1 MINKEEYY
9 SLIQKGNTTEE
20 EKRKILK
27 FEDYIKRAKKYQPF
41 LNESANENIERFD
54 NFYQEAMNFPNLSN
68 TLQEGLTRYQENI
81 EEKNILDL
89 KKEQEKILEEQMT
102 LKRTL
107 REKRAGYANGVALL
121 FVVLNL
127 GMFLACLLLLT
138 T

>member
-9 SLIQKGNTTEE
+9 SLIQKENNTEE
-20 EKRKILK
+20 EKRKIIE

-68 TLQEGLTRYQENI
+68 TLQEGITRYQENAQI
-81 EEKNILDL
+81 KNILDSQ
-89 KKEQEKILEEQMT
+89 KEEERKIEEQLA

-107 REKRAGYANGVALL
+107 KEKRAGYANGAALL

>member
-127 GMFLACLLLLT
+127 GMFLACLLLVT